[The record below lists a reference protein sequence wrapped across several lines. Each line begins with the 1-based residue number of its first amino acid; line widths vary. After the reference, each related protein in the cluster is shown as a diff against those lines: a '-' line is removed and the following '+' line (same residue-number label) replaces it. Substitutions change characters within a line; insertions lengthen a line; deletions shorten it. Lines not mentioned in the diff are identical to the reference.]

1 MLGND
6 LGEGVLQSV
15 VIEGLAGNTANDEI
29 LG

>member
-1 MLGND
+1 MLSND
-6 LGEGVLQSV
+6 LGEGVFQSV